1 VRDAVTEEI
10 FKGADR
16 TEEKI
21 AGQEFERLKFK
32 GGRSMVA
39 SRRSEG
45 SHLRCPWKYKIGQLL
60 KNRISRVIPG
70 ADYWFVKFLLVYAAY
85 VPQTQDCCH
94 QGQSS
99 SWISELVSLVCSTRR
114 QHTTLW

>member
-1 VRDAVTEEI
+1 VRDAVKRCVDAGREQRVALLYAE
-10 FKGADR
+10 R

-45 SHLRCPWKYKIGQLL
+45 SHLRCP
-60 KNRISRVIPG
+60 
-70 ADYWFVKFLLVYAAY
+70 
-85 VPQTQDCCH
+85 
-94 QGQSS
+94 
-99 SWISELVSLVCSTRR
+99 
-114 QHTTLW
+114 

>member
-60 KNRISRVIPG
+60 KNRIIESYSRRRLVRQRFCWFTPPMCPKPKIAVIRG
-70 ADYWFVKFLLVYAAY
+70 NLAGGFL
-85 VPQTQDCCH
+85 
-94 QGQSS
+94 
-99 SWISELVSLVCSTRR
+99 SL
-114 QHTTLW
+114 